1 MALRRGA
8 LPSGVAGLRLVV
20 VQGPGQGA
28 QLVLDG
34 KPVVEIG
41 RSPTADLTLPDPQ
54 VAGIH
59 LKVYRGDGLHLACF
73 DVTGYGFGHNDQR
86 VLKAELRPGDT
97 LRLGSH
103 VIRVITDSTQ
113 EVPTVAPQPLAAQ
126 MPAPPTATGALRV
139 VRGNDAG
146 KTFPLGEKSVVVLGR
161 GEAADITIWDIRA
174 SRAHCRIDRID
185 GGFRLSDLNSSNG
198 TFVNGKKVTSHLLQS
213 GDLIKIGASVLQ
225 FAALRPA

>member
-1 MALRRGA
+1 M
-8 LPSGVAGLRLVV
+8 VE
-20 VQGPGQGA
+20 GPGQGA
-28 QLVLDG
+28 QLTLDR

-59 LKVYRGDGLHLACF
+59 LKIYRGDGERLACF
-73 DVTGYGFGHNDQR
+73 DVTGYGFGHNEQR

-97 LRLGSH
+97 VRLGSH
-103 VIRVITDSTQ
+103 ALRVLTDSSQ
-113 EVPTVAPQPLAAQ
+113 RVPTVAPQPLSAQ
-126 MPAPPTATGALRV
+126 MPAPAAAAVLRA

-146 KTFPLGEKSVVVLGR
+146 KSFALVDKSAFVIGR

-185 GGFRLSDLNSSNG
+185 GGYRLSDLNSSNG
-198 TFVNGKKVTSHLLQS
+198 TFVNGKKVASHMLRT

-225 FAALRPA
+225 FSAAGAA